1 MFSGACSTVCLLRV
15 YKILFDLGYT
25 TGEFGKNHLGDH
37 TAALYY
43 NMSRADGWK
52 PPKPRLGNS
61 SIICR
66 APLLLRKNPV
76 VAGSGTGM
84 GRALSSIVGKVIG
97 ADAGIMV
104 AAVTQIEQTGLTLE
118 QIKNIGDGLLS
129 YIKDVD
135 PALAKEISDT
145 VPGLRDHVA

>member
-1 MFSGACSTVCLLRV
+1 MIKSQFGFVAVAAKGPTLRQIDATNGFSGKPAVANRSN
-15 YKILFDLGYT
+15 IG
-25 TGEFGKNHLGDH
+25 H
-37 TAALYY
+37 AA
-43 NMSRADGWK
+43 
-52 PPKPRLGNS
+52 
-61 SIICR
+61 
-66 APLLLRKNPV
+66 
-76 VAGSGTGM
+76 GM

-135 PALAKEISDT
+135 PAPRSLQPPPAVLSGHDEDD
-145 VPGLRDHVA
+145 PP